1 MMPPYDP
8 SQNPDRPGI
17 DPVKAQ
23 TSHQSEVRYMMKS
36 EASADDRMT
45 FGDKM
50 AIAAGIGCAQLI
62 RFFIIFGAIGLLI
75 LVVFLVTHL

>member
-8 SQNPDRPGI
+8 IQNPDRPGI
-17 DPVKAQ
+17 DPVKSQA
-23 TSHQSEVRYMMKS
+23 SDPSEVRYMMAS

-45 FGDKM
+45 IGDKM

-62 RFFIIFGAIGLLI
+62 RFFIIFGAVGLLL
-75 LVVFLVTHL
+75 LVVFLMTHL